1 MMGQQQLDDVLQ
13 QAAQAFDIYRAVGG
27 ARKAAFLEAIAAG
40 IEAIADELVS
50 LAQAETHLPEA
61 RLRGEIGRTTG
72 QLRAF
77 ATLVTE
83 GHWVQATIDTA
94 RPERKPLP
102 KPDLR
107 KMLVP
112 LGPVVVFGASNF
124 PFAFSTAGGDTASAL
139 AAGCSVIVK
148 SHPAHPR
155 TSARVAAVITA
166 VARATGMPPHVF
178 QHIEDSSIEVGQQL
192 VTHPLTRA
200 VAFTGSQQGGM
211 ALYHLAAQRPD
222 PIPVFAEMGSVN
234 PVVVL
239 PEILKTNMAL
249 PTILAASIVQGVG
262 QFCTNP
268 GLLFIL
274 RSDGLGGFLT
284 ALGDAIHSSAPGTM
298 LHTGIAKN
306 YSIKKANATAQA
318 GVSVLGTAMDANDD
332 TQGVPTVA
340 RVHARHFIRNPA
352 LHEEVFGPFSLVVTC
367 DSIDELRQALAAL
380 PGQLTISLFGTIAEL
395 EHQAGLVAAL
405 QKWCGRMIF
414 NGVPTGVEVCKAM
427 QHGGPFPATTDAR
440 FTSVG
445 TDALYRF
452 VRPFSYQDAPE
463 ALLPPA
469 LRNDNPQQILRCID
483 NKWTIEP
490 VLIVA

>member
-1 MMGQQQLDDVLQ
+1 MEQQQIDTILA
-13 QAAQAFDIYRAVGG
+13 QALQAFDSYRSVAG
-27 ARKAAFLEAIAAG
+27 ARKSAFLFKIAEGIAA
-40 IEAIADELVS
+40 ITDELVA
-50 LAQAETHLPEA
+50 LAHAETHLPDA
-61 RLRGEIGRTTG
+61 RLRGEIGRTTN
-72 QLRAF
+72 QLREF
-77 ATLVTE
+77 SVLVDQ
-83 GHWVQATIDTA
+83 GHWVQATIDTGW
-94 RPERKPLP
+94 PERKPLP

-112 LGPVVVFGASNF
+112 IGPVVVFGASNF

-148 SHPAHPR
+148 SHPGHPR

-166 VARATGMPPHVF
+166 VVKETGMPQHVF

-192 VTHPLTRA
+192 VKHPLTQA

-211 ALYHLAAQRPD
+211 ALYHLAAQRPN

-234 PVVVL
+234 PVVIL
-239 PEILKTNMAL
+239 PEIMKANAAL
-249 PTILAASIVQGVG
+249 PATLAASIVQGVG

-268 GLLFIL
+268 GLLFVL
-274 RSDGLGGFLT
+274 RNDGLGNFLT
-284 ALGDAIHSSAPGTM
+284 AVGEAIHSSAPAKM
-298 LHTGIAKN
+298 LHPGIARN

-318 GVSVLGTAMDANDD
+318 GVSVMASAIDTDDD

-340 RVHARHFIRNPA
+340 RVHARDFIRNPT

-367 DSIDELRQALAAL
+367 DTADELRQALAAL
-380 PGQLTISLFGTIAEL
+380 PGQLTTSLFGMPDEL
-395 EHQAGLVAAL
+395 KEHTSLVVAL
-405 QKWCGRMIF
+405 QKQCGRMIF

-445 TDALYRF
+445 TDAVYRF
-452 VRPFSYQDAPE
+452 VRPFSFQDAPE
-463 ALLPPA
+463 ALLPA
-469 LRNDNPQQILRCID
+469 ELRNGNTLGILRCV
-483 NKWTIEP
+483 NNQWTLED
-490 VLIVA
+490 VA

>member
-1 MMGQQQLDDVLQ
+1 MMEQQQIDIIVQ
-13 QAAQAFDIYRAVGG
+13 QAVQAFDGYRWVAG
-27 ARKAAFLEAIAAG
+27 ARKSAFLFKIADGIAA
-40 IEAIADELVS
+40 ITEELVT
-50 LAQAETHLPEA
+50 LAQAETHLPDA
-61 RLRGEIGRTTG
+61 RLRGEIGRTTN
-72 QLRAF
+72 QLREF
-77 ATLVTE
+77 SVLVDQ
-83 GHWVQATIDTA
+83 GDWVQATIDTA
-94 RPERKPLP
+94 WPERKPLP

-107 KMLVP
+107 KMLLP
-112 LGPVVVFGASNF
+112 IGPVVVFGASNF

-166 VARATGMPPHVF
+166 VVKATGMPQHVF

-192 VTHPLTRA
+192 VMHPQTQA

-211 ALYHLAAQRPD
+211 ALYHLAAQRPN

-234 PVVVL
+234 PIIVL
-239 PEILKTNMAL
+239 PEIMKMNATL
-249 PTILAASIVQGVG
+249 PATLAASVVQGVG

-268 GLLFIL
+268 GLLFVL
-274 RSDGLGGFLT
+274 RSDGLGNFLT
-284 ALGDAIHSSAPGTM
+284 ALGDAIHSSTPAKM
-298 LHTGIAKN
+298 LHPGIARN

-318 GVSVLGTAMDANDD
+318 GVSVMASAIDTNDD

-340 RVHARHFIRNPA
+340 RVHARDFIRNPA

-367 DSIDELRQALAAL
+367 DNADELREALVAL
-380 PGQLTISLFGTIAEL
+380 PGQLTTSLFGTAGEL
-395 EHQAGLVAAL
+395 KEHMNLVLAL
-405 QKWCGRMIF
+405 QKQCGRMIF

-463 ALLPPA
+463 ALLPAELHNVNA
-469 LRNDNPQQILRCID
+469 LQILRCVNNRWTTD
-483 NKWTIEP
+483 NV
-490 VLIVA
+490 VLP